1 MNLNL
6 YRSIYYM
13 LVFSR
18 TSFLVFSQNFDEDK
32 KNETGGN
39 RNYILFFIE
48 G

>member
-18 TSFLVFSQNFDEDK
+18 TSFLVFFQNFDDYK
-32 KNETGGN
+32 KMRLEEIDSLN
-39 RNYILFFIE
+39 LFFIE